1 MEIHNHSNTNYA
13 DLQTQYQSIDT
24 DDPESVN
31 NFNEAMYK
39 FQQGISFDANFQAG
53 WHSIMKD
60 LINLLS
66 RV

>member
-1 MEIHNHSNTNYA
+1 MEIHNHSQLNYA
-13 DLQTQYQSIDT
+13 DLQTQYSNIDT

-39 FQQGISFDANFQAG
+39 FQQAISFDANFQAG
-53 WHSIMKD
+53 WHSIIKD
-60 LINLLS
+60 IMQMLS